1 MDNLRQVAAY
11 VQIFAPLLLLA
22 IGFGIWIWLW
32 PIPDDELT
40 TAQSDML
47 TTADWIIKVSVGV
60 LLGLGS
66 NAGIRSISGN
76 GKAT

>member
-1 MDNLRQVAAY
+1 MNLREMPFLAQLAVPSA
-11 VQIFAPLLLLA
+11 LLIL
-22 IGFGIWIWLW
+22 GFGIWIWLST
-32 PIPDDELT
+32 IPDGELT

-66 NAGIRSISGN
+66 NASTRARNGN
-76 GKAT
+76 SATK

>member
-1 MDNLRQVAAY
+1 MNNPRRVAAF
-11 VQIFAPLLLLA
+11 VQLFAPLVLLA
-22 IGFGIWIWLW
+22 VGFGIWIWLS

-47 TTADWIIKVSVGV
+47 ITADWIIKVSVGV

-76 GKAT
+76 DKAT